1 MDWYGHVQ
9 EFMKKPNIVR
19 LSTAANRYLAE
30 IQKLTGESAAQNVHI
45 NQMVTDVIA
54 AVARQ
59 AFDHATY
66 IAQHAVSVLGNFL
79 LMIVAFFS

>member
-1 MDWYGHVQ
+1 MDWYGHVSRIY
-9 EFMKKPNIVR
+9 EKADTFLR

-45 NQMVTDVIA
+45 NQMVTDVIT

-59 AFDHATY
+59 VLDDATY
-66 IAQHAVSVLGNFL
+66 IAQHAVSVPA
-79 LMIVAFFS
+79 IFSS